1 MGIAAFGTAA
11 ALLPVVVTVAV
22 GGLAGFAAFKL
33 YQDVKGKRA
42 QAVLPDTAR
51 TAEADE
57 N

>member
-11 ALLPVVVTVAV
+11 ALLPVVVSVAV

-33 YQDVKGKRA
+33 YQDVKRKRA

-51 TAEADE
+51 TAE
-57 N
+57 